1 MRRIVILSLVG
12 VVSLG
17 IILVAIIQPKNK
29 NKENIDIEEINYGGG
44 NAFLEKAKLAEN
56 KGQMI
61 EAKQLYEKAMMNI
74 DDVSELKNVQNKI
87 EQLNLETIFS
97 SRMDDCSINYVVK
110 PNDVLINI
118 SKKFK
123 TTVNLI
129 KRANNLNSDI
139 IKPGQG
145 LKINNCEFSVV
156 VDKSQNLLFL
166 KRAGDVIK
174 TYIVS
179 TGKNNCTPIGNFK
192 IINKLENPTWY
203 KTGEIIEPNDPDNLL
218 GTRWMGF
225 DLESY
230 GIHGTNKPEELGLQ
244 ITLGCVRMRN
254 GDVEEVFDIVP
265 TGTEVLI
272 VD

>member
-110 PNDVLINI
+110 PND
-118 SKKFK
+118 
-123 TTVNLI
+123 
-129 KRANNLNSDI
+129 
-139 IKPGQG
+139 
-145 LKINNCEFSVV
+145 
-156 VDKSQNLLFL
+156 
-166 KRAGDVIK
+166 
-174 TYIVS
+174 
-179 TGKNNCTPIGNFK
+179 
-192 IINKLENPTWY
+192 
-203 KTGEIIEPNDPDNLL
+203 
-218 GTRWMGF
+218 
-225 DLESY
+225 
-230 GIHGTNKPEELGLQ
+230 
-244 ITLGCVRMRN
+244 
-254 GDVEEVFDIVP
+254 
-265 TGTEVLI
+265 
-272 VD
+272 